1 VYDQGLALP
10 HPVSAGKISRSSEQT
25 QQFHHHNRK
34 GWPIVAPDKNP
45 KTVTIYGR
53 LSFPNFVY
61 QQAVARNAKS
71 QFPKDAADVAPDFNL
86 LVEQPQLDK
95 LIAHVTGEFLPYCVD
110 QSNKGEKRDALT
122 PAEVKKILKIIEA
135 ADWDSQPP
143 YIPIKA
149 VGDKTAA
156 LAPEAMAAIKIV
168 GNKGVDVELKA
179 IVNTEDE
186 LLVPD
191 PDLLTYPV
199 IKPIGQT
206 VHQMY
211 GGCYVAA
218 TLNLYAFIS
227 GKLPGFSA
235 SSSVAVFKADGER
248 FGGGVSVDEDEI
260 FLD

>member
-1 VYDQGLALP
+1 M
-10 HPVSAGKISRSSEQT
+10 
-25 QQFHHHNRK
+25 
-34 GWPIVAPDKNP
+34 APKNP

-53 LSFPNFVY
+53 LSFPNFNY
-61 QQAVARNAKS
+61 QQAVARNSKS
-71 QFPKDAADVAPDFNL
+71 QFPKAPEDVAPDFNL
-86 LVEQPQLDK
+86 LVEKPQLEK
-95 LIAHVTGEFLPYCVD
+95 LLTHVKDVFLPYCIE

-122 PAEVKKILKIIEA
+122 KAEVDRILKLIDAE
-135 ADWDSQPP
+135 DWDAQPP
-143 YIPIKA
+143 YIPVKP
-149 VGDKTAA
+149 VPEKTAD
-156 LAPEAMAAIKIV
+156 LAPEAVANIKV
-168 GNKGVDVELKA
+168 TGNKGVDIEQKA

-191 PDLLTYPV
+191 PDQLAFPV

-235 SSSVAVFKADGER
+235 SASVAVFKADGER
-248 FGGGVSVDEDEI
+248 FGGGTTVDEDEI

>member
-1 VYDQGLALP
+1 M
-10 HPVSAGKISRSSEQT
+10 
-25 QQFHHHNRK
+25 
-34 GWPIVAPDKNP
+34 APKNP

-53 LSFPNFVY
+53 LSFPNFNY

-71 QFPKDAADVAPDFNL
+71 QYAKDAADVAPDFNL
-86 LVEQPQLDK
+86 LVEKPQLDK
-95 LIAHVTGEFLPYCVD
+95 FITHVKDVFLPYCLE

-122 PAEVKKILKIIEA
+122 KAEVDRILKLIDSEDWEA
-135 ADWDSQPP
+135 QPP
-143 YIPIKA
+143 YIPVKMVPA
-149 VGDKTAA
+149 KTAD
-156 LAPEAMAAIKIV
+156 LAPEAVANIKIS
-168 GNKGVDVELKA
+168 GNKGVDIEQKA
-179 IVNTEDE
+179 IVNNEDE

-191 PDLLTYPV
+191 PDQLTWPV

-211 GGCYVAA
+211 GGCYVGA

-235 SSSVAVFKADGER
+235 SASVAVFKADGER
-248 FGGGVSVDEDEI
+248 FGGGASVDEDEI

>member
-1 VYDQGLALP
+1 MAA
-10 HPVSAGKISRSSEQT
+10 STK
-25 QQFHHHNRK
+25 K
-34 GWPIVAPDKNP
+34 DKNP

-53 LSFPNFVY
+53 LSFPNFKHDE
-61 QQAVARNAKS
+61 AVKRNAKS
-71 QFPKDAADVAPDFNL
+71 KFPKEAADVSPDFNL
-86 LVEQPQLDK
+86 LVEQAQFDK
-95 LIAHVTGEFLPYCVD
+95 LVDHVLNVFLPYCVK
-110 QSNKGEKRDALT
+110 QSTDGETRDALT
-122 PAEVKKILKIIEA
+122 QAEADRIVKLIKSGDFEA
-135 ADWDSQPP
+135 QPP

-149 VGDKTAA
+149 VGEKTAE
-156 LAPEAMAAIKIV
+156 LAPEAVASVKIV
-168 GNKGVDVELKA
+168 GNKATDIELKA

-191 PDLLTYPV
+191 PDQLTYPV

-211 GGCYVAA
+211 GGAYVAA

-248 FGGGVSVDEDEI
+248 FGGGKAVDEDEI
-260 FLD
+260 FAD